1 MGGES
6 DQKGADEADWR
17 TRVAMRRTG
26 QHIRR
31 RAGTHVEDPGET
43 PGLRLPAPRPDGSAA
58 HPVSP
63 GPQQTTPAREPR
75 AVHKPEQFER
85 IPAERPARLRKDKE
99 SRPERR
105 RRPERR
111 GAAEGAGTCRFRR
124 RAMAP
129 SPVQCACGAERQKC
143 RALRSASA
151 RCAGQSASPAPPD
164 SRLPFPLYLPPPLP
178 SFSLTRV
185 LRDIPARR
193 ECPRRSG
200 GCAKGEGSP
209 FFRKSRRRGTCVR
222 SSLPARRPHAA
233 A

>member
-1 MGGES
+1 M
-6 DQKGADEADWR
+6 
-17 TRVAMRRTG
+17 
-26 QHIRR
+26 
-31 RAGTHVEDPGET
+31 EDPGET

-63 GPQQTTPAREPR
+63 EPQQTTPAREPR

-111 GAAEGAGTCRFRR
+111 GAAEEAGTCRFRR

-129 SPVQCACGAERQKC
+129 SPVQCACGAERQEC

-151 RCAGQSASPAPPD
+151 RCAEQSASPAPLD

-178 SFSLTRV
+178 PFSLTQV
-185 LRDIPARR
+185 LRDVPARMG
-193 ECPRRSG
+193 CPRRSD
-200 GCAKGEGSP
+200 GCAKGEGGPLLSQIAQAKGMRP
-209 FFRKSRRRGTCVR
+209 VAPASAPPTLGHRMRQRRSVTETGRQ
-222 SSLPARRPHAA
+222 RPGACPTQTGP
-233 A
+233 